1 MYGKHNCEF
10 WDLYISNMKCIVRLV
25 HVRSTIENVV
35 KLRRHFLLYDFYEY
49 ASETVMHQLYSLD

>member
-1 MYGKHNCEF
+1 
-10 WDLYISNMKCIVRLV
+10 MKCIVRLV